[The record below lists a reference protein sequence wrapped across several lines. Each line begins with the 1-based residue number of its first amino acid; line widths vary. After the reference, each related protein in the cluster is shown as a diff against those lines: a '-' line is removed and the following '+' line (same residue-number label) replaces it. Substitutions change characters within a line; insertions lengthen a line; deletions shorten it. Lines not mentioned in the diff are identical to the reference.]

1 MEIFSILL
9 ETLLKWF
16 EQIPVSF
23 SMTVLVGVVLF
34 LVRRLTSVE
43 EKIGSEIKNVREQQV
58 IMRQEYYEQS
68 AELKAAIER
77 LSKDLRDEIKKQE
90 EAQVESYKLAL
101 RTAITNERFPN
112 YYRRDLYR
120 IYQAVGGNSFI
131 DGYVRDMLQEEG
143 GNE

>member
-77 LSKDLRDEIKKQE
+77 LSKDLREEIKKQE
-90 EAQVESYKLAL
+90 EAQIESYKLAL
-101 RTAITNERFPN
+101 RTAITNEQFPD
-112 YYRRDLYR
+112 YYRKDLYK

-131 DGYVRDMLQEEG
+131 DGYVRDILQGEG
-143 GNE
+143 GHE